1 MKKSQLAAQLYTLRD
16 YLTNPADIA
25 DTLKK
30 VRKIG
35 YEVIQV
41 SGMGPIAEEELLKIA
56 QGEGLTICATH
67 DSGAKILD
75 ETDAIIERLEKLN
88 CKYTA
93 YPYPHMTYK
102 TYGGYVS
109 FAKKLNVAAEKFAAA
124 GKCLCYHNHA
134 IEFQKFD
141 GVTMLDI
148 IYDNAPA
155 LQAELDTFWVQSGGA
170 NPVDWIKK
178 VKGRSPL
185 LHLKEYAIRGNDRI
199 MEAVGKG
206 NLDWDSIIAAGEDA
220 GVEYFIVE
228 QDDCN
233 GISPFECLK
242 QSYDFITERY
252 VK

>member
-1 MKKSQLAAQLYTLRD
+1 MKKNQLAAQLYTLRE

-93 YPYPHMTYK
+93 YPYPH
-102 TYGGYVS
+102 
-109 FAKKLNVAAEKFAAA
+109 
-124 GKCLCYHNHA
+124 
-134 IEFQKFD
+134 
-141 GVTMLDI
+141 
-148 IYDNAPA
+148 
-155 LQAELDTFWVQSGGA
+155 VQ
-170 NPVDWIKK
+170 
-178 VKGRSPL
+178 
-185 LHLKEYAIRGNDRI
+185 Y
-199 MEAVGKG
+199 
-206 NLDWDSIIAAGEDA
+206 
-220 GVEYFIVE
+220 
-228 QDDCN
+228 
-233 GISPFECLK
+233 
-242 QSYDFITERY
+242 
-252 VK
+252 